1 VKKLIERYMR
11 SYIVKE
17 VISKNIVKL
26 KLLAFMKIHSVV
38 NVIRVLR
45 YRKLVKK
52 QKMEEPKPV
61 EVDGIEK

>member
-1 VKKLIERYMR
+1 VKKLIERYIR

-26 KLLAFMKIHSVV
+26 KLLISMKIHSVV
-38 NVIRVLR
+38 NVIRVVR

-61 EVDGIEK
+61 EIDGIEK

>member
-1 VKKLIERYMR
+1 MR

-52 QKMEEPKPV
+52 QKMKEPKPV